1 MYATQ
6 FPCALGTY
14 SDATDLV
21 KLSSCSQCPERYSCS
36 AGATSATLHDC
47 PAGYYCPI
55 GTGYGN
61 EMRCPPGTY
70 SNRTL
75 LKDDSECTPC
85 PPGFYCVGGQK
96 AISGPCTAGYFCPSR
111 TSNPTAYP
119 CPAGTYS
126 SSTNIYE
133 AAQCINCPAGYYCLV
148 ESTKPSLCPAGT
160 YSSQTNTVSPG
171 PGIFPSCTTCPAGYK
186 CPAGSSNPIQCGLGY
201 YSGNNAANCTVCP
214 RGHYCG
220 SLTTTYAA
228 MSTGGASWHNAG
240 DTAGICF
247 NGTYCSLGLTHAP
260 DLLRN
265 SCPAG
270 FYCPSGIAYPL
281 PCPSGTYSSS
291 AGQDNIN
298 DCVTT
303 PAGFYSIQ
311 NSTSVNGMCAP
322 GYYCP
327 AGSSGPQEVACP
339 ARYYRPEFGGGS
351 VSDCSL
357 CVAGGYCPQGTY
369 NPNYGGKSL
378 SDCLQCPVGYYCGG
392 IGNVNVTGK
401 CYAGYY
407 CTGGASQPTQ
417 YQSTPGHF
425 SVTGSSAM
433 STCLPGFYNGGY
445 YCAYSGQS
453 AVSGPC
459 SKGYY
464 CSSGA
469 TVKTPVDG
477 VTGNVCPI
485 GHYCPVGTGTPIGCP
500 RGTFMNN
507 TLNAGNITFKGVQYP
522 CDLCLTGYACDGVG
536 LVRPTSK
543 CGAGYFCKLGAP
555 SAGPSCTS
563 PTCASMYG
571 ICPVGHYCPPGT
583 T

>member
-1 MYATQ
+1 
-6 FPCALGTY
+6 
-14 SDATDLV
+14 
-21 KLSSCSQCPERYSCS
+21 
-36 AGATSATLHDC
+36 
-47 PAGYYCPI
+47 
-55 GTGYGN
+55 
-61 EMRCPPGTY
+61 MRCPPGTY

-75 LKDDSECTPC
+75 LKDASECTPC

-133 AAQCINCPAGYYCLV
+133 AAQCVNCPAGYYCLV

-171 PGIFPSCTTCPAGYK
+171 PGVFPSCTTCPAGYK

-220 SLTTTYAA
+220 SLTTTYTA

-357 CVAGGYCPQGTY
+357 CVAGGYCPRASKVPIVCPTGHYCVTGLSSPEPCMPGTY
-369 NPNYGGKSL
+369 S
-378 SDCLQCPVGYYCGG
+378 
-392 IGNVNVTGK
+392 NVTGLRRAED
-401 CYAGYY
+401 CSICPPGQY
-407 CTGGASQPTQ
+407 CDAFGLTLPRGRCS
-417 YQSTPGHF
+417 
-425 SVTGSSAM
+425 
-433 STCLPGFYNGGY
+433 PGFYCLSGCNTSTPHAFGKILPDLTSVGG
-445 YCAYSGQS
+445 
-453 AVSGPC
+453 V
-459 SKGYY
+459 
-464 CSSGA
+464 
-469 TVKTPVDG
+469 
-477 VTGNVCPI
+477 
-485 GHYCPVGTGTPIGCP
+485 CP
-500 RGTFMNN
+500 RG
-507 TLNAGNITFKGVQYP
+507 
-522 CDLCLTGYACDGVG
+522 
-536 LVRPTSK
+536 S
-543 CGAGYFCKLGAP
+543 
-555 SAGPSCTS
+555 
-563 PTCASMYG
+563 
-571 ICPVGHYCPPGT
+571 YCPLGSSLGTLCPGI
-583 T
+583 